1 MQPERTAGCDQP
13 AEPDRRRCQG
23 QAAPGKLGAQRQGGE
38 RNRRS
43 VGWRS
48 FGIHEG
54 TVPADDGCRG
64 QDQAGRC
71 DYGVSAAAARQ
82 EKRGSCREEEGRGVK
97 NRDSGWGRGVFPPRP
112 PPPVC
117 GRSGPPP
124 ARGHKKGGADG
135 AEKGGGEEKKGGGG
149 GGPPPPPPRAP
160 GAGWG
165 GKAPCP

>member
-97 NRDSGWGRGVFPPRP
+97 NRDSG
-112 PPPVC
+112 
-117 GRSGPPP
+117 
-124 ARGHKKGGADG
+124 
-135 AEKGGGEEKKGGGG
+135 GGGG
-149 GGPPPPPPRAP
+149 RWPSPRGAPPRAVARRKRLP
-160 GAGWG
+160 HLWSCYRWLEVVLELASIRLNIKRSTGLAVALASLRARKHCWTF
-165 GKAPCP
+165 